1 MKCILDALHDG
12 RLIELP
18 DNHKERAL
26 EYLATIIEA
35 IPDLGVEG
43 GITEKVIAREQ
54 AHNTGIGKGWACP
67 HARSSVHGDIVCSLG
82 WSPAGIDYGAPDG
95 QPVHMVVMYFV
106 PETQKNSYLKEISSL
121 ARAIQTQPEMQDL
134 KSLTDLNDV
143 RHKLLDAISSAL
155 ESTGPEAKARMIQ
168 LEVRHA
174 AADAAAAAPTPLPV
188 DLARL
193 MAPVSIVMVPGAKPI
208 VLAQD
213 REMVQALEAAPN
225 LVPQLAD
232 KSRAEHQGLQ
242 VLLRSVTNYQPDR
255 VVYECLAFRSTPVEE
270 GGKRK
275 G

>member
-18 DNHKERAL
+18 DNQKNRTL
-26 EYLATIIEA
+26 EYLATLIEA

-43 GITEKVIAREQ
+43 GITEKVLAREA

-67 HARSSVHGDIVCSLG
+67 HARTAMHADMVCSLG

-106 PETQKNSYLKEISSL
+106 PESQKNSYLKEISSL
-121 ARAIQTQPEMQDL
+121 ARAIMTQPELQDL
-134 KSLTDLNDV
+134 KSMEDLNDV
-143 RHKLLDAISSAL
+143 RHKLLDAITVAL
-155 ESTGPEAKARMIQ
+155 EATAPEAKARMIQ

-174 AADAAAAAPTPLPV
+174 AAVEAAAAPLPV

-193 MAPVSIVMVPGAKPI
+193 AMPVSIVSVPGAKPI
-208 VLAQD
+208 VLALDPQL
-213 REMVQALEAAPN
+213 VQTLESAPN

-232 KSRAEHQGLQ
+232 KGRAEAQGVQ
-242 VLLRSVTNYQPDR
+242 VLLRSLTNYQPDR
-255 VVYECLAFRSTPVEE
+255 VVYDCFALKGASAAEP
-270 GGKRK
+270 GKA
-275 G
+275 

>member
-18 DNHKERAL
+18 DNNKNRSL
-26 EYLATIIEA
+26 EYLATLIEA

-43 GITEKVIAREQ
+43 GITEKVIAREV

-67 HARSSVHGDIVCSLG
+67 HARSSMHGDIVCSLG

-106 PETQKNSYLKEISSL
+106 PESQKNSYLKEISSL
-121 ARAIQTQPEMQDL
+121 ARAIQTQPELQDL

-143 RHKLLDAISSAL
+143 RHKLLDAITIAL
-155 ESTGPEAKARMIQ
+155 ESTAPEAKARMIQ

-174 AADAAAAAPTPLPV
+174 AAAEASAAPPLPV

-193 MAPVSIVMVPGAKPI
+193 IAPISIVVVPGARPI

-213 REMVQALEAAPN
+213 RDLVQALESAPN
-225 LVPQLAD
+225 LVPQLAE
-232 KSRAEHQGLQ
+232 KSHAEHQGLH
-242 VLLRSVTNYQPDR
+242 VLLRSLSNYPPDR
-255 VVYECLAFRSTPVEE
+255 VVYECFAFRS
-270 GGKRK
+270 
-275 G
+275 